1 MIKKFKV
8 LKRAKDI
15 SIQLSKLGFY
25 NIYEYFKLLLG
36 LEVDKSVKP
45 QKIRETLEA
54 LGPSFIKLGQVLSTR
69 PDILPEEVI
78 IELTKLQDR
87 APEVE
92 FDKIE
97 QLLNKNF
104 GNYKNVFEYIN
115 PKPVASASVSQVH
128 EGFLLTGE
136 KVAVKV
142 KRPNIEEIIKLDIAF
157 FQWLFSFLE
166 KHSKTA
172 KELNLKAIIEEYK
185 RTIRKEINFEIEAYY
200 LDTFRKNFK
209 KSETFYIPKRFKK
222 YCTKDVL
229 VLEFIEGIKI
239 SQIDELKNRG
249 FSLKDIAENLTDAY
263 FKMVFE
269 DGIYHADPHPGN
281 LFVMYNGKIA
291 CLDFGMVG
299 RLPSLYKKLLY
310 EHIYAVLNF
319 DVVLAMNFY
328 EGLEM
333 ITPKT
338 DLNKLENDVM
348 DFLEKYYNK
357 KLEEIDLKELV
368 LDVLYNI
375 IKANHL
381 RLPSELAYLGKTA
394 LNLEGTVRKIYPSY
408 NPTERLKFHL
418 KKGLKDYLKEKTKDL
433 KQIGILAYNVPFKIE
448 NIYRKLNT
456 EKLTIS
462 LISKDLEQKAD
473 IFKRQINKVVI
484 ALIVVSM
491 FISSSIMYL
500 AKESF
505 YGNTF
510 LILAIILTFILTI
523 KIFKE

>member
-1 MIKKFKV
+1 MIRKLKI
-8 LKRAKDI
+8 LKRAKEI

-25 NIYEYFKLLLG
+25 NIYEYFKFLLG

-78 IELTKLQDR
+78 IELTKLQDK

-92 FDKIE
+92 FNEIEKI
-97 QLLNKNF
+97 LNKSF
-104 GNYKNVFEYIN
+104 GNYKEIFVYIN
-115 PKPVASASVSQVH
+115 PRPIASASISQVH
-128 EGFLLTGE
+128 EGFLYTGE

-142 KRPNIEEIIKLDIAF
+142 KRPNIEDIIELDIAL

-172 KELNLKAIIEEYK
+172 KELNLKAVIEEYE
-185 RTIRKEINFEIEAYY
+185 RTIRKETNFEIEAHY
-200 LDTFRKNFK
+200 LDIFRKNFK
-209 KSETFYIPKRFKK
+209 ESKTFYIPKIYKK
-222 YCTKDVL
+222 LCTKDVL
-229 VLEFIEGIKI
+229 VLEFIEGVKI
-239 SQIDELKNRG
+239 SHIEKIKKRG
-249 FSLKDIAENLTDAY
+249 LSLKTVAENLTDAY

-281 LFVMYNGKIA
+281 LFVMEDGKIA

-299 RLPSLYKKLLY
+299 RLPSLHKKLLY

-368 LDVLYNI
+368 LDILYNI
-375 IKANHL
+375 IRANHL
-381 RLPSELAYLGKTA
+381 KLPSELAYLGKTA
-394 LNLEGTVRKIYPSY
+394 INLEGTVRKIYPSY

-418 KKGLKDYLKEKTKDL
+418 KKGIKDYFKEKAKDL
-433 KQIGILAYNVPFKIE
+433 KQVGILAYNIPFKIE
-448 NIYRKLNT
+448 NLYRKLNT

-462 LISKDLEQKAD
+462 LISKDLDEKTA
-473 IFKRQINKVVI
+473 ILKKQINKITV
-484 ALIVVSM
+484 ALIAGSM
-491 FISSSIMYL
+491 FVTSSVFYL
-500 AKESF
+500 ANKSF

>member
-166 KHSKTA
+166 
-172 KELNLKAIIEEYK
+172 
-185 RTIRKEINFEIEAYY
+185 
-200 LDTFRKNFK
+200 
-209 KSETFYIPKRFKK
+209 
-222 YCTKDVL
+222 
-229 VLEFIEGIKI
+229 
-239 SQIDELKNRG
+239 
-249 FSLKDIAENLTDAY
+249 
-263 FKMVFE
+263 
-269 DGIYHADPHPGN
+269 
-281 LFVMYNGKIA
+281 
-291 CLDFGMVG
+291 
-299 RLPSLYKKLLY
+299 
-310 EHIYAVLNF
+310 
-319 DVVLAMNFY
+319 
-328 EGLEM
+328 
-333 ITPKT
+333 
-338 DLNKLENDVM
+338 
-348 DFLEKYYNK
+348 
-357 KLEEIDLKELV
+357 
-368 LDVLYNI
+368 
-375 IKANHL
+375 
-381 RLPSELAYLGKTA
+381 
-394 LNLEGTVRKIYPSY
+394 
-408 NPTERLKFHL
+408 
-418 KKGLKDYLKEKTKDL
+418 
-433 KQIGILAYNVPFKIE
+433 
-448 NIYRKLNT
+448 
-456 EKLTIS
+456 
-462 LISKDLEQKAD
+462 
-473 IFKRQINKVVI
+473 
-484 ALIVVSM
+484 
-491 FISSSIMYL
+491 
-500 AKESF
+500 
-505 YGNTF
+505 
-510 LILAIILTFILTI
+510 
-523 KIFKE
+523 

>member
-1 MIKKFKV
+1 MIRKLKI
-8 LKRAKDI
+8 LKRAKEI

-25 NIYEYFKLLLG
+25 HIYEYFKFLLG

-78 IELTKLQDR
+78 IELTKLQDK

-92 FDKIE
+92 FNEIEKI
-97 QLLNKNF
+97 LNKNF
-104 GNYKNVFEYIN
+104 GNYKEIFVYIN
-115 PKPVASASVSQVH
+115 PGPIASASISQVH
-128 EGFLLTGE
+128 EGFLHTGE

-142 KRPNIEEIIKLDIAF
+142 KRPNIEDIIELDIAL

-185 RTIRKEINFEIEAYY
+185 RTIRKETNFEIEAHYI
-200 LDTFRKNFK
+200 DIFRKNFEESK
-209 KSETFYIPKRFKK
+209 TLYIPKRYKK

-239 SQIDELKNRG
+239 SHIEEIKKRG
-249 FSLKDIAENLTDAY
+249 LSLKTIAENLTDAY

-281 LFVMYNGKIA
+281 LFVMEDGKIA

-357 KLEEIDLKELV
+357 KLEEINLKELV
-368 LDVLYNI
+368 LDILYNI
-375 IKANHL
+375 IRANYL

-394 LNLEGTVRKIYPSY
+394 INLEGTVRKIYPSY

-418 KKGLKDYLKEKTKDL
+418 KKGIKDYFKEKAKDL
-433 KQIGILAYNVPFKIE
+433 KQIGILAYNIPFKIE

-462 LISKDLEQKAD
+462 LISKDLDEKTAVLKKQV
-473 IFKRQINKVVI
+473 NKIAV
-484 ALIVVSM
+484 ALIAGSM
-491 FISSSIMYL
+491 FVSSSVFYL
-500 AKESF
+500 ANKSF